1 GRLKAPQGCA
11 GLGPE
16 LAVDLAEVV
25 AEPAQAPL
33 HAAELVVRIEV
44 AERELV
50 LLLLLALALARDHS
64 QDRRGRADRQRLIDE
79 PVTVGLALELAAL
92 IVLEPV
98 SFTGP
103 RLAVTSQPHAQPQ
116 RPDAELEGLDRVGL
130 DRLVLLLDLRHEQLV
145 AGQQRVGI
153 DPALP

>member
-1 GRLKAPQGCA
+1 RCKNRSPRAALQPASSRSAAEGVAQGRDRGRVGLAVDREPLGRLKAPQGCA

-103 RLAVTSQPHAQPQ
+103 
-116 RPDAELEGLDRVGL
+116 
-130 DRLVLLLDLRHEQLV
+130 
-145 AGQQRVGI
+145 
-153 DPALP
+153 